1 MRIEPTGIAAKLAAA
16 FAFVLALMAGLAWI
30 SVAEV
35 GNVNRN
41 LAEINNVNAVLQRH
55 AINFRGS
62 VHDRAIAIRDV
73 VLFEDTR
80 AQNRE
85 VALIDE
91 LAQFYAEN
99 ERAMDAL
106 VGRIGVSDAEK
117 AMLADIAAI
126 QARTN
131 PLVDEIVSL
140 QRAGNTQAAHE
151 LLLTQTSG
159 LFTDWLG
166 AINRFID
173 YQEAQSQGI
182 GAEVTRS
189 AEGFS
194 TLVLGALA
202 LAVLLSIAA
211 GTLVARSVIGPVR
224 GLTQTLQ
231 RMANGELDA
240 TVPGVERRDEV
251 GAIAKALVG
260 FRDALGQ
267 RKEDEARLNAQMT
280 ETEKQAALATLAN
293 EFEATVGGL
302 VRKLSHSSGTL
313 ESTARSLSSTAERTN
328 LQTASVASTAEQTAA
343 NVQAVA
349 TATEQLAASA
359 QEIGGQVSQ
368 AATKSSAAVE
378 QARETNALVSEL
390 SDSAQKIGEVIAMI
404 RAIAEQTNLLA
415 LNATIEAARA
425 GEAGKGFAVVAAE
438 VKGLADQ
445 TAKATDQ
452 IATQITG
459 MQGISEKS
467 VSAIAAIAQQIE
479 EMSALTGSVAAAVEE
494 QQAATGEIARN
505 VAEAARGTQESTDN
519 IAQVREASGH
529 TASASEQL
537 LTSANELS
545 ENAGTLEAE
554 VTQFLE
560 RVRAG

>member
-1 MRIEPTGIAAKLAAA
+1 MKIEKTGIAAKLAAA

-73 VLFEDTR
+73 VLYEDAR
-80 AQNRE
+80 AQNGE
-85 VALIDE
+85 VALIGE

-99 ERAMDAL
+99 ERAMESL
-106 VGRIGVSDAEK
+106 VAGIGVSDAEK

-131 PLVDEIVSL
+131 PLVDDIVSL
-140 QRAGNTQAAHE
+140 QRSGDTQAAHD
-151 LLLTQTSG
+151 LLMSQANG
-159 LFTDWLG
+159 LFVDWLG

-173 YQEAQSQGI
+173 YQEAQSQRI
-182 GAEVTRS
+182 GADVTRS

-202 LAVLLSIAA
+202 LAVMLSIAA
-211 GTLVARSVIGPVR
+211 ATLVARSVIKPVQ

-231 RMANGELDA
+231 RMAGGELDA
-240 TVPGVERRDEV
+240 TVPGVERNDEV

-260 FRDALGQ
+260 FRDALGA
-267 RKEDEARLNAQMT
+267 RKAEEARVNAQMT
-280 ETEKQAALATLAN
+280 ETEKQAALARLAD

-313 ESTARSLSSTAERTN
+313 EGTARSLSATAEETN
-328 LQTASVASTAEQTAA
+328 VQSASVASVAEQTAA

-359 QEIGGQVSQ
+359 QEIGSQVSQ
-368 AATKSSAAVE
+368 TATKSAAAVE

-390 SDSAQKIGEVIAMI
+390 SESAQKIGEVIAMI

-467 VSAIAAIAQQIE
+467 VAAIAAIAHQIE
-479 EMSALTGSVAAAVEE
+479 EMSSLTGSVAAAVEE
-494 QQAATGEIARN
+494 QQTATGEIARN

-519 IAQVREASGH
+519 IAQVREASGQ

-545 ENAGTLEAE
+545 ENAGSLETE
-554 VTQFLE
+554 VSHFLQ